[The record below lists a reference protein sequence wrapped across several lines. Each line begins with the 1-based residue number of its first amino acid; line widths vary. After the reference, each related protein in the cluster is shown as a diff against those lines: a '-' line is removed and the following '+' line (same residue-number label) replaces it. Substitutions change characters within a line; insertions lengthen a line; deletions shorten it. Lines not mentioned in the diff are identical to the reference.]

1 MTTDGGNKTILIIT
15 ISILS
20 AVIIGAGVFF
30 SLRLKKVEGQKSKM
44 KSHAHHSKG
53 GGGGGGKRGGHPY
66 GHQGHKNKAGK
77 SNKKGNSSGASNKKG
92 GHKKAAGDAKVRKR
106 K

>member
-53 GGGGGGKRGGHPY
+53 GGGGGGKRGGH
-66 GHQGHKNKAGK
+66 GHQHRDRGDPKCQKSRTYRLGCSKIQKNSKNGFLRAI
-77 SNKKGNSSGASNKKG
+77 
-92 GHKKAAGDAKVRKR
+92 
-106 K
+106 